1 LVASL
6 EEFTTWRIIKE
17 EGEMSNDI
25 VLYQRVSHLEKELDE
40 VLKELSQLKQNYQE
54 VLDMLRSKAA
64 KKEKK

>member
-1 LVASL
+1 MQDYTVYKRLDSV
-6 EEFTTWRIIKE
+6 
-17 EGEMSNDI
+17 
-25 VLYQRVSHLEKELDE
+25 EKELDE